1 MLNIF
6 NKNIPPDCSD
16 RRDEVKLLVSLFS
29 ILSHSTTTHLT
40 LPLLPPPSHRV
51 VPFSRA
57 VHVTWS

>member
-40 LPLLPPPSHRV
+40 LPYLSYLPLHIELSN
-51 VPFSRA
+51 FLGQS
-57 VHVTWS
+57 T